1 VISIALNIRKTE
13 YLVMQKTIGQINERI
28 REGSA
33 RVVTA
38 EEMPGIV
45 AELGEKGAL
54 KEVDVVTTGT
64 FGAMCSSG
72 AFLNF
77 GHAEPPIRMER
88 IWLNNV
94 EAYGGLAAVDT
105 YVGATQQSDTLEA
118 EYGGAHVI
126 EDLVAGK
133 AVELRASSRGTDC
146 YPRRTITTDL
156 LLENLNQAIM
166 CNPRN
171 AYQRY
176 NAATNT
182 TDHVLHT
189 YMGTLLP
196 GTGNVTY
203 SGAGLLN
210 PLSNDPKLRL
220 IGSGVP
226 IFLCGAPGMVIGEGT
241 QHSPAGGFGTLMVTG
256 DLKQM
261 SQEYLR
267 AATMTGYGV
276 TLYVGLGVPLPVL
289 DLDVVRATAVRD
301 EDISVDILDYSVPS
315 RSRPAVRS
323 VTYAE
328 LRSGTVD
335 LNGEEVR
342 TSSLS
347 SFRRARKVALELKE
361 WVEQGKMQLT
371 LPTRPINAQ
380 KQNRPMHQSATGPR
394 VLDIMDRD
402 VITIGVNEEI
412 RTAAKKLLKGE
423 TNHLPVVDE
432 KGVLVGIVTTFD
444 VSKAVANPGKAH
456 LVKDIMKTKVIT
468 ASPEESVDIAIQK
481 LEQNNI
487 SALPVIDKGH
497 HVIALLTAMNLG
509 KLLGGRWLK

>member
-1 VISIALNIRKTE
+1 MHKSID
-13 YLVMQKTIGQINERI
+13 QINERI
-28 REGSA
+28 RDGTA

-38 EEMPGIV
+38 EEMPAIV

-77 GHAEPPIRMER
+77 GHSEPPIRMER

-105 YVGATQQSDTLEA
+105 YIGATQQSDTLE
-118 EYGGAHVI
+118 EQYGGAHVI

-133 AVELRASSRGTDC
+133 SIELRASSRGTDC

-156 LLENLNQAIM
+156 LLEHFNQAIM

-176 NAATNT
+176 NAATNS
-182 TDHVLHT
+182 TDRVLHT
-189 YMGTLLP
+189 YMGVLLP
-196 GTGNVTY
+196 NCGNVSY

-226 IFLCGAPGMVIGEGT
+226 IFLCGAQGMVIGEGT

-256 DLKQM
+256 DLKEM
-261 SQEYLR
+261 SQDYMR

-276 TLYVGLGVPLPVL
+276 TLYIGLGIPLPVL
-289 DLDVVRATAVRD
+289 DIDVVRATAVRD
-301 EDISVDILDYSVPS
+301 EDISVDLLDYGVPS
-315 RSRPAVRS
+315 RNRPALRKVS
-323 VTYAE
+323 YAE
-328 LRSGTVD
+328 LRSGVVEI
-335 LNGEEVR
+335 NGEEIR

-347 SFRRARKVALELKE
+347 SFRMARQVAGELKH
-361 WVEQGKMQLT
+361 WVEAGTMQLT
-371 LPTRPINAQ
+371 LPTRLIDSKKPV
-380 KQNRPMHQSATGPR
+380 KPMHQSVKGPR
-394 VLDIMDRD
+394 VLDIMDRQ
-402 VITIGVNEEI
+402 VVSIGEDEEI
-412 RTAAKKLLKGE
+412 TTAAKKLLKGE
-423 TNHLPVVDE
+423 TNHLPVINS
-432 KGVLVGIVTTFD
+432 KNILVGIVTTFD
-444 VSKAVANPGKAH
+444 ISKAVANPGKAH
-456 LVKDIMKTKVIT
+456 LVKDIMKMKVIT
-468 ASPEESVDIAIQK
+468 TTPDEAVDIAVQK
-481 LEQNNI
+481 LEKYNI
-487 SALPVIDKGH
+487 SALPVVDGGH
-497 HVIALLTAMNLG
+497 HVIAMLTAINLG
-509 KLLGGRWLK
+509 KLFGGRWLK

>member
-1 VISIALNIRKTE
+1 MRKS
-13 YLVMQKTIGQINERI
+13 INEINQRI
-28 REGSA
+28 RDGNA

-38 EEMPGIV
+38 EEMPDIV
-45 AELGEKGAL
+45 AELGEDNAL

-88 IWLNNV
+88 IWLNDV

-105 YVGATQQSDTLEA
+105 YIGATQQSETRGE

-146 YPRRTITTDL
+146 YPRRTIATEL
-156 LLENLNQAIM
+156 LLEHLNQAIM

-176 NAATNT
+176 NAAVNT
-182 TDHVLHT
+182 TDRTLHT
-189 YMGTLLP
+189 YMGMLLP
-196 GTGNVTY
+196 DCGNISF
-203 SGAGLLN
+203 SGAGILN
-210 PLSNDPKLRL
+210 PISNDPHLRL

-226 IFLCGAPGMVIGEGT
+226 VFLCGAPGMVIGEGT
-241 QHSPAGGFGTLMVTG
+241 QHSSAGGFGTLMVTG

-261 SQEYLR
+261 SQEHLR

-276 TLYVGLGVPLPVL
+276 TLYVGLGVPLPVI
-289 DLDVVRATAVRD
+289 DKEVVRATAVRD
-301 EDISVDILDYSVPS
+301 EDISVDLIDYGIPS
-315 RSRPAVRS
+315 RNRPCLRK

-328 LRSGTVD
+328 LRSGTVT
-335 LNGEEVR
+335 LNGEEIR

-347 SFRRARKVALELKE
+347 SFNRARRVAETLKD
-361 WVEQGKMQLT
+361 WVIAGKMELS
-371 LPTRPINAQ
+371 LPTKKINPGQ
-380 KQNRPMHQSATGPR
+380 QVHPMHETVKGPR
-394 VLDIMDRD
+394 VADIMDKNI
-402 VITIGVNEEI
+402 VTIGEKEEI
-412 RTAAKKLLKGE
+412 RTAARKLLKGE
-423 TNHLPVVDE
+423 TNHLPVVNGN
-432 KGVLVGIVTTFD
+432 GVLVGIVTTFD
-444 VSKAVANPGKAH
+444 VSKAVANPGKAE
-456 LVKDIMKTKVIT
+456 LVRDIMKKKVIVT
-468 ASPEESVDIAIQK
+468 APEEPVDIAVRK

-487 SALPVIDKGH
+487 SALPVVDAKR
-497 HVIALLTAMNLG
+497 HVVAMLTAIDLG
-509 KLLGGRWLK
+509 KLFGGRWLK

>member
-1 VISIALNIRKTE
+1 
-13 YLVMQKTIGQINERI
+13 
-28 REGSA
+28 
-33 RVVTA
+33 
-38 EEMPGIV
+38 MPAIV
-45 AELGEKGAL
+45 AELGEGGAL

-105 YVGATQQSDTLEA
+105 FIGATQQSDTQE
-118 EYGGAHVI
+118 EDYGGAHVI

-133 AVELRASSRGTDC
+133 SVELRASSRGTDC
-146 YPRRTITTDL
+146 YPRRTLTTDL
-156 LLENLNQAIM
+156 LLENLNQAVM

-182 TDHVLHT
+182 SDRLLHT

-196 GTGNVTY
+196 NNANITF
-203 SGAGLLN
+203 SGSGLLN
-210 PLSNDPKLRL
+210 PITNDPGLRL

-226 IFLCGAPGMVIGEGT
+226 IFLCGAQGMVIGEGT

-261 SQEYLR
+261 SQDYLR

-289 DLDVVRATAVRD
+289 DTGVVRATAVRN
-301 EDISVDILDYSVPS
+301 EDITVDILDYSVPS
-315 RSRPAVRS
+315 RSRPSLRKVN
-323 VTYAE
+323 YAE
-328 LRSGTVD
+328 LRSGSVE
-335 LNGEEVR
+335 LNGEEVK

-347 SFRRARKVALELKE
+347 SFRRARGVARELKS
-361 WVEQGKMQLT
+361 WVETGRMQLA
-371 LPTRPINAQ
+371 LPTRPIDPRKVA
-380 KQNRPMHQSATGPR
+380 KPMFQSSKGPR
-394 VLDIMDRD
+394 VLDIMDHQ
-402 VITIGVNEEI
+402 VFSVSEEEEI
-412 RTAAKKLLKGE
+412 RTAAQKLLKGE
-423 TNHLPVVDE
+423 TNHLPVINSQ
-432 KGVLVGIVTTFD
+432 GTLVGIVTTFD
-444 VSKAVANPGKAH
+444 ISKAVANPGKAH
-456 LVKDIMKTKVIT
+456 LVRDIMKKKVVT
-468 ASPEESVDIAIQK
+468 TNPDEAVDIAVQK
-481 LEQNNI
+481 LEKHNI
-487 SALPVIDKGH
+487 SALPVIDTQH
-497 HVIALLTAMNLG
+497 HVLGILTAMNLG
-509 KLLGGRWLK
+509 KLFGGRWLK

>member
-1 VISIALNIRKTE
+1 
-13 YLVMQKTIGQINERI
+13 MHKTIEQIHERI
-28 REGSA
+28 RDGNA

-38 EEMPGIV
+38 EEMPAIV

-105 YVGATQQSDTLEA
+105 YIGATQESDTLQQ

-133 AVELRASSRGTDC
+133 SVELRASSRGTDC
-146 YPRRTITTDL
+146 YPRRTIETEL

-182 TDHVLHT
+182 TDRTLHT
-189 YMGTLLP
+189 YMGVLMP
-196 GTGNVTY
+196 GTGNVSF
-203 SGAGLLN
+203 SGAGVLN
-210 PLSNDPKLRL
+210 PISNDPQLRL

-226 IFLCGAPGMVIGEGT
+226 IFLCGAQGMIVGEGT
-241 QHSPAGGFGTLMVTG
+241 QHSPGAGFGTLMVTG
-256 DLKQM
+256 NLKEM
-261 SQEYLR
+261 SQDYLR

-276 TLYVGLGVPLPVL
+276 TLNVGLGVPLPVL

-301 EDISVDILDYSVPS
+301 EDISVDILDYGVPG
-315 RSRPAVRS
+315 RSRPTVRTA
-323 VTYAE
+323 TYAE
-328 LRSGTVD
+328 LRSGIVEI
-335 LNGEEVR
+335 NGEEVR

-347 SFRRARKVALELKE
+347 SFRKAREVARELKS
-361 WVEQGKMQLT
+361 WVEAGKVRLT
-371 LPTRPINAQ
+371 LPTRPIDAQ
-380 KQNRPMHQSATGPR
+380 KTNKAMHQTTPGPR
-394 VLDIMDRD
+394 VLDIMSRP
-402 VITIGVNEEI
+402 VITIREDEEI
-412 RTAAKKLLKGE
+412 TAAAKKLLKGE
-423 TNHLPVVDE
+423 TNHLPVVNRE
-432 KGVLVGIVTTFD
+432 NKLVGIVTTFD
-444 VSKAVANPGKAH
+444 ISKAVANPGKGN
-456 LVKDIMKTKVIT
+456 LVRDIMKKKVIT
-468 ASPEESVDIAIQK
+468 ATPDESVDLAVRR

-487 SALPVIDKGH
+487 SALPVIDKEH
-497 HVIALLTAMNLG
+497 HVIAILTAMDLG
-509 KLLGGRWLK
+509 KCFGGRWLK

>member
-1 VISIALNIRKTE
+1 
-13 YLVMQKTIGQINERI
+13 MHKTISQINERI
-28 REGSA
+28 RDGSA

-38 EEMPGIV
+38 EEMPAIV

-72 AFLNF
+72 AFFNF

-105 YVGATQQSDTLEA
+105 YIGATQQSDTRED
-118 EYGGAHVI
+118 EYGGAHVL

-133 AVELRASSRGTDC
+133 SIELRASSRGTDC
-146 YPRRTITTDL
+146 YPRRTITTEL

-182 TDHVLHT
+182 TDRTLHT

-196 GTGNVTY
+196 GCGNVSF

-210 PLSNDPKLRL
+210 PISNDPHFRL

-226 IFLCGAPGMVIGEGT
+226 IFLCGAQGMVIGEGT

-256 DLKQM
+256 DLKHM
-261 SQEYLR
+261 SQDYMR

-276 TLYVGLGVPLPVL
+276 TLYVGLGIPLPVL
-289 DLDVVRATAVRD
+289 DIDVVRSTAVRD
-301 EDISVDILDYSVPS
+301 EDISVDILDYAVPS
-315 RSRPAVRS
+315 RNRPVVRKVS
-323 VTYAE
+323 YAE
-328 LRSGTVD
+328 LRSGSIE
-335 LNGEEVR
+335 LNGEEVK

-347 SFRRARKVALELKE
+347 SFRRARQVAAELKG
-361 WVEQGKMQLT
+361 WVEQGKMQMA
-371 LPTRPINAQ
+371 LPTRTIEA
-380 KQNRPMHQSATGPR
+380 KKVSRPMHQSTQGPR
-394 VLDIMDRD
+394 VIDIMDRQVVSIHED
-402 VITIGVNEEI
+402 EEI
-412 RTAAKKLLKGE
+412 KTAAKKLLKGV
-423 TNHLPVVDE
+423 TNHLPVINGA
-432 KGVLVGIVTTFD
+432 GVLVGIVTTFD
-444 VSKAVANPGKAH
+444 ISKAVANPGKAH

-468 ASPEESVDIAIQK
+468 AKPEEAVDIAVQK
-481 LEQNNI
+481 LEQYNI
-487 SALPVIDKGH
+487 SALPVVDADYRVLGI
-497 HVIALLTAMNLG
+497 LTAMNLG
-509 KLLGGRWLK
+509 KLFGGRWLK

>member
-1 VISIALNIRKTE
+1 MHKSIE
-13 YLVMQKTIGQINERI
+13 QINERI
-28 REGSA
+28 RDGSA

-45 AELGEKGAL
+45 DELGEQGAL

-77 GHAEPPIRMER
+77 GHSEPPIRMER
-88 IWLNNV
+88 IWLNDV

-105 YVGATQQSDTLEA
+105 YIGATQQSDTLE
-118 EYGGAHVI
+118 EQYGGAHVL
-126 EDLVAGK
+126 EDLVSGK
-133 AVELRASSRGTDC
+133 SVELRATSRGTDC
-146 YPRRTITTDL
+146 YPRRTITTEL

-182 TDHVLHT
+182 TDRLLHT

-196 GTGNVTY
+196 NSGNITY
-203 SGAGLLN
+203 SGAGILN
-210 PLSNDPKLRL
+210 PISNDPKLRL

-226 IFLCGAPGMVIGEGT
+226 IFLCGAQGMVIGEGT
-241 QHSPAGGFGTLMVTG
+241 QSSPAGGFGTLMVTG
-256 DLKQM
+256 NLKEM
-261 SQEYLR
+261 SPDYLR

-276 TLYVGLGVPLPVL
+276 TLYVGIGVPLPVL

-301 EDISVDILDYSVPS
+301 GDISVDIIDYGVPS
-315 RSRPAVRS
+315 RNRPKIRS

-328 LRSGTVD
+328 LRSGTVEI
-335 LNGEEVR
+335 NSEQVR

-347 SFRRARKVALELKE
+347 SYRRARMVAGELKSWIE
-361 WVEQGKMQLT
+361 KGAMQLA
-371 LPTRPINAQ
+371 LPTRPIDGQ
-380 KQNRPMHQSATGPR
+380 KTVHPMHESKKGPR
-394 VLDIMDRD
+394 VMDIMDRQI
-402 VITIGVNEEI
+402 VSIGESEEI
-412 RTAAKKLLKGE
+412 RTAAQKLLKGE
-423 TNHLPVVDE
+423 TNHLPVIGSD
-432 KGVLVGIVTTFD
+432 GRLVGIVTTFD
-444 VSKAVANPGKAH
+444 VSKAVANPGKACI
-456 LVKDIMKTKVIT
+456 VRDIMKKKVVT
-468 ASPEESVDIAIQK
+468 TMTDEAVDIAVRK

-487 SALPVIDKGH
+487 SALPVVDKER
-497 HVIALLTAMNLG
+497 HVIGMLTAINLG
-509 KLLGGRWLK
+509 KLFGGRWLK